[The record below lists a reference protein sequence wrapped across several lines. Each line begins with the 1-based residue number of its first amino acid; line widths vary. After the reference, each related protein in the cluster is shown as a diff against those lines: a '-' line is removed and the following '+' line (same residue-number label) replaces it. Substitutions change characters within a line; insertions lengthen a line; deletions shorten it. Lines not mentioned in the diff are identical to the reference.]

1 MSSPCPLNSR
11 ALTLAF
17 GLYAV
22 SALAG
27 CDQDKRA
34 AAQASPVSEAVPQSV
49 VVSGLF
55 PAEGKPPA
63 PDAEGL
69 RYVSDPQAI
78 AEGKRLFGWYNWL
91 RLPFPRRRRRHRP
104 CADGPKLDY
113 GGRMDQ
119 IFESN
124 YQGRPN
130 GMPTWSGIIPPT
142 DIWKI
147 AAYVHSLPD
156 EASKMPVPTQPPA
169 AVPEPA
175 EGPAPAV
182 NAKAEP
188 TPPEGAAQPAR

>member
-34 AAQASPVSEAVPQSV
+34 AAQDSPVSEAVPQSV

-78 AEGKRLFGWYNWL
+78 AEGKRLFGWYNCSGCH
-91 RLPFPRRRRRHRP
+91 FHGGGGI
-104 CADGPKLDY
+104 GPALMDQNWIY

-119 IFESN
+119 IFESI

-182 NAKAEP
+182 NAKTEP
-188 TPPEGAAQPAR
+188 TPPVGAAQPAK

>member
-63 PDAEGL
+63 PDAVGL

-78 AEGKRLFGWYNWL
+78 AEGKRLFGWYNCSGCH
-91 RLPFPRRRRRHRP
+91 FHGGGGI
-104 CADGPKLDY
+104 GPALMDQNWIY

-119 IFESN
+119 IFESI
-124 YQGRPN
+124 YQGART
-130 GMPTWSGIIPPT
+130 GCRR
-142 DIWKI
+142 
-147 AAYVHSLPD
+147 
-156 EASKMPVPTQPPA
+156 
-169 AVPEPA
+169 
-175 EGPAPAV
+175 
-182 NAKAEP
+182 
-188 TPPEGAAQPAR
+188 GAA